1 MSAQLPPG
9 FSRVNIPTPAPNQNV
24 PVPANMPQGFTPV
37 QEPDI
42 DPDSFFGRVGQQIGK
57 RVEKVERGVKMYE
70 EGEITY
76 PELALRGLGFGV
88 GSVFDTVGE
97 GAMTILSA
105 LTPDQVEDFLKE
117 QIAAGGTKLME
128 TDTAKSLL
136 QAYQELPQRAK
147 DNFGDIVTVGTGMLP
162 KGQAGKKLV
171 ESGIKAEKDTLAKY
185 VLNQTPSAKEFRAR
199 EMGLPKN
206 MQTTLNREDSILNT
220 VVSLKG
226 VSESSS
232 RKKIMGS
239 INQEIGRLAQDIN
252 KSLANSKY
260 KYIPKQDVNVVVTKA
275 MQEYTQKNPLFA
287 TEKFSNLRGNLQEA
301 YRQALKE
308 FNGKPQELL
317 KLRQNFDKNVAT
329 LLKKDVHEGDVSR
342 EMVASIRNSLNNM
355 MESVA
360 PDDAI
365 KASMRRQHNLM
376 LAKDNLAYNMAREGS
391 MVDNTVKFINQH
403 PFMAMSAAGGTGMI
417 PSLLGSEVGLVG
429 GLTAAGAYGITRP
442 SVRKG
447 VGTVLNE
454 VPATRGMLYG
464 TANTVEEEMQGIAP

>member
-9 FSRVNIPTPAPNQNV
+9 FSRIDIPSPTPNQD
-24 PVPANMPQGFTPV
+24 VPAPENMPQGFTPV
-37 QEPDI
+37 AEPDV
-42 DPDSFFGRVGQQIGK
+42 DPDSFFGRVGEQIGK
-57 RVEKVERGVKMYE
+57 RIEKVERGVKMYE

-88 GSVFDTVGE
+88 GSVFDTIGE
-97 GAMTILSA
+97 GVLTILSE
-105 LTPDQVEDFLKE
+105 LTPDQIEDFLAE

-128 TDTAKSLL
+128 SETARDLL
-136 QAYQELPQRAK
+136 QTYQELPQRAK
-147 DNFGDIVTVGTGMLP
+147 DNLGDIITVGAGVLP
-162 KGQAGKKLV
+162 KGQVGKKVV
-171 ESGIKAEKDTLAKY
+171 ESGIKAEKDILAKY

-199 EMGLPKN
+199 EAGLPKN
-206 MQTTLNREDSILNT
+206 MQTTLNREDAILNT

-239 INQEIGRLAQDIN
+239 INQEIGRLGKDIKKN
-252 KSLANSKY
+252 LAKSEYKFISK
-260 KYIPKQDVNVVVTKA
+260 QNVNTAVTKA
-275 MQEYTQKNPLFA
+275 MQEYTQKNPLFG
-287 TEKFSNLRGNLQEA
+287 TEKFSNLRNNLQEA
-301 YRQALKE
+301 YRQALKD
-308 FNGKPQELL
+308 FNGKPEDLL
-317 KLRQNFDKNVAT
+317 KLRQDFDKNVAT

-355 MESVA
+355 MEQVA
-360 PDDAI
+360 PNDAI

-403 PFMAMSAAGGTGMI
+403 PFMAMSAAGGTGML
-417 PSLLGSEVGLVG
+417 PSLLSSELGVVG
-429 GLTAAGAYGITRP
+429 GLTAAGAYGVTRP

-447 VGTVLNE
+447 VGTVLSAA
-454 VPATRGMLYG
+454 PTTRGMLFG
-464 TANTVEEEMQGIAP
+464 TSNAIEEETQGIAP

>member
-1 MSAQLPPG
+1 MAAQLPPG
-9 FSRVNIPTPAPNQNV
+9 FSRVDIPTPAPNQDV

-37 QEPDI
+37 QEPDV
-42 DPDSFFGRVGQQIGK
+42 DPDSFFGRVGTQIGK
-57 RVEKVERGVKMYE
+57 RIEKVERSVKMYE

-171 ESGIKAEKDTLAKY
+171 ESGIKAEKETLAKY
-185 VLNQTPSAKEFRAR
+185 VLNQTPSAKEFRVR

-391 MVDNTVKFINQH
+391 MVENTVKFINQH

-429 GLTAAGAYGITRP
+429 GLTAAGAYGVTRP

-447 VGTVLNE
+447 VGTVLSE
-454 VPATRGMLYG
+454 LPTTRGMLFG
-464 TANTVEEEMQGIAP
+464 ATNTVEEEMQGIAP